1 MNHTMTRG
9 MMLEVNVVGETARE
23 RKARRKRSE
32 GCVAFSM
39 DGANDVIHHDRPC
52 RVAQEDLKA
61 DVDHKR
67 RQIIGIRTIG
77 YLSPQSGQC
86 VQRDRA

>member
-1 MNHTMTRG
+1 MLGMN
-9 MMLEVNVVGETARE
+9 VSGETARE

-32 GCVAFSM
+32 GCVAFRM

-61 DVDHKR
+61 EHVDHKLK
-67 RQIIGIRTIG
+67 QIIGIRTMGISYSSKRTMRG
-77 YLSPQSGQC
+77 T
-86 VQRDRA
+86 